1 MNKKNWDYIDEN
13 RNIDYV
19 KILKSKDS
27 FKDYING
34 IKEEFLEYVKPKN
47 IKDFEDLFKEEITED
62 LNSHLIYDYQY
73 QDLINYFGIN
83 AVEEKLKN
91 YDFDKI
97 RPPIYL
103 LLEERIYE
111 KLDELNFFDKKNI
124 KREIEKQVNNQT
136 KTLKMRCK

>member
-1 MNKKNWDYIDEN
+1 M
-13 RNIDYV
+13 
-19 KILKSKDS
+19 
-27 FKDYING
+27 
-34 IKEEFLEYVKPKN
+34 EYVKPKN

-111 KLDELNFFDKKNI
+111 KLDELNFFNKKNI